1 MDEELPPD
9 VSALSEEESQ
19 LPPAKAAKGKAAAK
33 ASAKAPRKTTDMTVI
48 KDDAG
53 RGHLLDG
60 PGLTIG
66 CYSKF
71 RKKTSIG

>member
-1 MDEELPPD
+1 MDEELPPE
-9 VSALSEEESQ
+9 VSAFSEEEAQ
-19 LPPAKAAKGKAAAK
+19 LPPAKAAKGKGAAK
-33 ASAKAPRKTTDMTVI
+33 ASAKASRNTADLTVI

-66 CYSKF
+66 CFSKI
-71 RKKTSIG
+71 RTTSVG